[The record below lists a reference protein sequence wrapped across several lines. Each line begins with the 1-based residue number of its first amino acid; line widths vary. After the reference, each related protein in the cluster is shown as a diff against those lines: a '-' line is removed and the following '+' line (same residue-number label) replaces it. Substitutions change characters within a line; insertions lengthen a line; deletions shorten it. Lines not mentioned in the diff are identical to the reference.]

1 MKTMS
6 RRLTTL
12 LSPLIVRLQFQK
24 RRTLNFVCRTIPHSG
39 GYNIPQL
46 ALRFIPV
53 MAACLVLISAAPIA
67 AQNHSQ
73 HATPAGATDQV
84 NPSSSQQNQQALESD
99 LDVPQVEIS
108 PEQQKLIGVKTIQ
121 AVSMPMKKVIRT
133 VGRIEADE
141 SRQATVNAKV
151 EGWIE
156 KLYVNTTGSYVTQ
169 GAKLAEIYSP
179 ELVATQQEFLTA
191 LQWSRDAA
199 ASHAG
204 ADKTIVSDLNK
215 MLAQD
220 AMAAREAARQRLSW
234 WDISADQIRQ
244 IEETGKPIRTLT
256 LYAPASGY
264 VTQKMAVVG
273 MKVMPGEK
281 MFDIADLST
290 LWVIADI
297 YEYELPLITVGNP
310 AVITLAYLPGV
321 ELMSHIDYIYPELS
335 AQTRTAKVRLKLANR
350 HRQLKPQMFTN
361 VEIKINLGR
370 RLVVPESAVLDTGK
384 AAVVYV
390 DLGNDAFEPR
400 EIKTGIRTEGYVEV
414 LRGLK
419 SGEKVVAAANF
430 LVDSEAQLKGIKPL
444 PQK

>member
-1 MKTMS
+1 
-6 RRLTTL
+6 
-12 LSPLIVRLQFQK
+12 
-24 RRTLNFVCRTIPHSG
+24 
-39 GYNIPQL
+39 
-46 ALRFIPV
+46 
-53 MAACLVLISAAPIA
+53 
-67 AQNHSQ
+67 
-73 HATPAGATDQV
+73 
-84 NPSSSQQNQQALESD
+84 
-99 LDVPQVEIS
+99 
-108 PEQQKLIGVKTIQ
+108 
-121 AVSMPMKKVIRT
+121 
-133 VGRIEADE
+133 
-141 SRQATVNAKV
+141 
-151 EGWIE
+151 
-156 KLYVNTTGSYVTQ
+156 VNTTGSYVTQ

-220 AMAAREAARQRLSW
+220 ATAAREAARQRLSW

-264 VTQKMAVVG
+264 VTQKMAVAG

-297 YEYELPLITVGNP
+297 YEYELPLITVGNQ

-335 AQTRTAKVRLKLANR
+335 AQTRTAKVRLKLVNR